1 LESLNLNKELRKE
14 ILVSEKLRA
23 ILLTVVSVVAIF
35 ILLFIKIF
43 FSLELEKHFK
53 HIEYV
58 YLIQIVFLFF
68 VVREIIV
75 IKYINKK
82 LNAGEDVKD
91 RFRYITNFIEVS
103 IPSIIL
109 ITIGSFLE
117 TTEVLISPVIFLYF
131 IIIILSTLSLEFK
144 ISMSIGLIAAIE
156 YLIIFFILNAE
167 FEQITDNIIYNSF
180 LFHIGKAN
188 LLILGGVIAGLV
200 AEQIKKKMIRVNK
213 TLSERNKL
221 VNMFGQ
227 QISSS
232 IVDYL
237 IENDNQIKSERKY
250 VCLMFLDIR
259 GFTPFAESKEPEEI
273 IKYQNDVFGFMI
285 EIINKHH
292 GVINQFLGDG
302 YMATFGAPLSSEID
316 SQNAVNAS
324 LEIIEELKRKNENK
338 EFSETKI
345 GIGLH
350 SGYVVAGNVGTDI
363 RKQYSISGNTVI
375 LASRIEQLNKTYN
388 SQLLISQEVFD
399 NIKIS
404 EMELIKHGKVHIK
417 GREEPIGI
425 YQLK

>member
-1 LESLNLNKELRKE
+1 MNLNKELRKE
-14 ILVSEKLRA
+14 ILLSEKLRA
-23 ILLTVVSVVAIF
+23 VLLTVVSVVAIL
-35 ILLFIKIF
+35 ILLLIKIF

-53 HIEYV
+53 HVEYV
-58 YLIQIVFLFF
+58 YLIQLVFFFF
-68 VVREIIV
+68 VVREIVV

-82 LNAGEDVKD
+82 LSAGEDVKD

-109 ITIGSFLE
+109 ITIGYFLE

-188 LLILGGVIAGLV
+188 LFILGGVIAGLV

-259 GFTPFAESKEPEEI
+259 GFTPFAESKQPEEI

-302 YMATFGAPLSSEID
+302 YMATFGAPLSSEND

-324 LEIIEELKRKNENK
+324 LEIIDELKRKNENK

-375 LASRIEQLNKTYN
+375 LAARIEQLNKTYN
-388 SQLLISQEVFD
+388 SQLLISQEVLD
-399 NIKIS
+399 KIKIS
-404 EMELIKHGKVHIK
+404 DGDLVSHGKVYIK
-417 GREEPIGI
+417 GREEPIAI